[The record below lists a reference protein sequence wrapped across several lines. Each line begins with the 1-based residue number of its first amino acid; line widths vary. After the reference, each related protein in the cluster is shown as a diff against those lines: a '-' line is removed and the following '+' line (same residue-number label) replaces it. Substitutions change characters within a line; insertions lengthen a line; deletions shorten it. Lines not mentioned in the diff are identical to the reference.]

1 MVGHPHDVTGAI
13 LPRHCAQRPWAQSGC
28 CTAGLDDDDGDGG
41 GGPAAAD
48 GDAPPP
54 PAGPAPDAPA
64 EMEEL
69 SLEPQPGS
77 TPMYHN
83 VVFHEHA
90 AAGQLALPHRYS
102 LTLHCLAQCCHNLDL
117 AGPKLAFN
125 AGLFVDLL
133 IKSGTHNY
141 LEFKQVEASYLW
153 AEGRLSPVPAS
164 RADVF
169 KDRSLSPADKRH
181 LMWFF
186 KLAASSSGNT
196 AGHNV
201 EGVGVPEQSSSQL
214 SKAGTGLP
222 FAELLKKEQLPLPVQ
237 NFILYAIALASE
249 DQDAQG
255 PGTFSADEGLRRMA
269 LYFSSLGRFGQ
280 PQSAFLYP
288 LYGQGELPQAFCRIA
303 AVKGAT
309 YVLRRPI
316 ASLLLDKV
324 TRECRG
330 VRTRAGQ
337 LLFCSRVLLG
347 PEYLPALMAAPAS
360 TSDDSQNFSSREQA
374 DLRGSSQEDSRGS
387 VARSVC
393 ITNKSL
399 QEGLALF
406 WSLSP
411 PKVGPLC
418 ATGSSN
424 VSACLGLSFTTL
436 GPLQQ
441 TCIHVLQLSST
452 SSICPSGQY
461 IVQLSC
467 SCSPEQEAE
476 QILGGAVE
484 ELFDKAG
491 CRPSG
496 DPSSQTRVSAQDE
509 EAEVSGGG
517 LTSYAPPE
525 KPELLW
531 CCYYNQDV
539 PSSSTLKTVP
549 GNVEVCGMPDASLT
563 FESIM
568 DEVKQHFHKLYRED
582 SFYAE
587 IPMAEGNTAEDAD
600 EEGSG
605 DRDLAQLL
613 SHTSSTPSASQI
625 ADSKAVAAGT
635 ENRGSSEADVLV
647 VRPGPDWALLRQTE
661 PHRLGCCAC

>member
-1 MVGHPHDVTGAI
+1 MGSAWLLRDCG
-13 LPRHCAQRPWAQSGC
+13 
-28 CTAGLDDDDGDGG
+28 AGLDDDGDDGG
-41 GGPAAAD
+41 GDPAAFD
-48 GDAPPP
+48 GEALPPA
-54 PAGPAPDAPA
+54 AGPAPDAPA
-64 EMEEL
+64 DLEEL
-69 SLEPQPGS
+69 PLEPQPGS

-83 VVFHEHA
+83 VVFREHA

-102 LTLHCLAQCCHNLDL
+102 LDL

-125 AGLFVDLL
+125 AGAFVDLL

-153 AEGRLSPVPAS
+153 AEGCLSPVPAS
-164 RADVF
+164 RADIF

-181 LMWFF
+181 LMRFF
-186 KLAASSSGNT
+186 KLATTGSSDN
-196 AGHNV
+196 AGYSV
-201 EGVGVPEQSSSQL
+201 EGVGVPDQSSSQL
-214 SKAGTGLP
+214 SEAGTGLS
-222 FAELLKKEQLPLPVQ
+222 FAELLKKEQLPLPVK

-249 DQDAQG
+249 DQEAQG
-255 PGTFSADEGLRRMA
+255 PGTLSADEGLRRMV

-324 TRECRG
+324 THECRG

-337 LLFCSRVLLG
+337 LLFCLKLLLG
-347 PEYLPALMAAPAS
+347 PEYLPALLAAPAS
-360 TSDDSQNFSSREQA
+360 TSNDSQSCSSGEQA
-374 DLRGSSQEDSRGS
+374 DWRGSSKEDARGS
-387 VARSVC
+387 VARCVC

-399 QEGLALF
+399 QEGLATILVTF
-406 WSLSP
+406 P
-411 PKVGPLC
+411 PQ
-418 ATGSSN
+418 A
-424 VSACLGLSFTTL
+424 L
-436 GPLQQ
+436 GPKQQ

-452 SSICPSGQY
+452 SSICPSSQY

-467 SCSPEQEAE
+467 SCSPGQEAE
-476 QILGGAVE
+476 QILGEAVE

-496 DPSSQTRVSAQDE
+496 ASPSQTTLSARDE
-509 EAEVSGGG
+509 QADVSGGG
-517 LTSYAPPE
+517 STSYAPPE

-531 CCYYNQDV
+531 CCYFNQDV

-549 GNVEVCGMPDASLT
+549 GNVEVCGMPDAYLT
-563 FESIM
+563 FGNVM
-568 DEVKQHFHKLYRED
+568 DVVKQHFHKLYSED
-582 SFYAE
+582 SFYVE
-587 IPMAEGNTAEDAD
+587 IPMAEGNTVEDAD

-605 DRDLAQLL
+605 DRDLEQLL
-613 SHTSSTPSASQI
+613 SNSSSNPSSSEI
-625 ADSKAVAAGT
+625 AEREAAAGT
-635 ENRGSSEADVLV
+635 ANRGSSEAD
-647 VRPGPDWALLRQTE
+647 LL
-661 PHRLGCCAC
+661 